1 MLVLQL
7 ELAGWLLVGLAL
19 VHAIFP
25 RYFDWRNELRP
36 LSLINRQMVQVHTF
50 FIALTVGLMGVL
62 CLVATE
68 DLVTTPL
75 GRLICLG
82 LGIFWLVRLVV
93 QLLWYS
99 PALWRGKPFETVVH
113 VVFIGL
119 WSYLGGLF
127 CFIYFTN

>member
-1 MLVLQL
+1 MHV
-7 ELAGWLLVGLAL
+7 
-19 VHAIFP
+19 IFP

-36 LSLINRQMVQVHTF
+36 LSLINRQMMQVHTF

-62 CLVATE
+62 CLIATE
-68 DLVTTPL
+68 ELVATPL

-113 VVFIGL
+113 VFFIGL
-119 WSYLGGLF
+119 WSWLGGLF
-127 CFIYFTN
+127 CFVYFAN

>member
-7 ELAGWLLVGLAL
+7 ELAGWLLVALAL

-36 LSLINRQMVQVHTF
+36 LSLINRQMMQVHTF

-62 CLVATE
+62 CLVAAE
-68 DLVTTPL
+68 ELVTTSL

-99 PALWRGKPFETVVH
+99 PALWR
-113 VVFIGL
+113 
-119 WSYLGGLF
+119 
-127 CFIYFTN
+127 